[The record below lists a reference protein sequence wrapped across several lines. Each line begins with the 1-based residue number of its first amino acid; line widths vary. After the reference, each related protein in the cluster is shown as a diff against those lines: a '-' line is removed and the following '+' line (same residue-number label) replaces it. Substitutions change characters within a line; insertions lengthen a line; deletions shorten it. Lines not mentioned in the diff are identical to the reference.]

1 MSESKDIP
9 DECTICYHKY
19 TVMKYKKMT
28 CESCKNSCCKECWY
42 AWLKIKIDNP
52 TCQFP
57 NCNAKILNESIKL
70 NVRQYLKKKDG
81 DFTLTQKDYNYGVFL
96 HEYKDFVE
104 RNLSALNAIMLI
116 KQTFDHI
123 HSSAKIY
130 KMYNLV
136 ACRTHITFI
145 SDDCPIE
152 HLTDFITKYM
162 RAIKEPDFE
171 FTDSNESTD
180 NNELTNLVIKIYGEN
195 IAKLINTSNPHFLN
209 NCKNF
214 IDWIRTDII
223 DGTIRNINLEK
234 LERKLND
241 WSMVNI
247 PYVENGGSIEE
258 QNTRITMKCPMQN
271 CNNYMQNYRCKLC
284 KCRVCAKCNAVV
296 EEKTEHT
303 CKQEDLDTVEF
314 IKKSSRQCPN
324 KDCDQT
330 ISKID
335 GCDVMFCTKCH
346 TSFNYKTGKVI
357 KDHAS
362 RHNPHYFEYLRKR
375 GKELPRQDEINP
387 CQQDF
392 MENLEYDASGNS
404 YSRKAND
411 LFCIY
416 TELEHK
422 LDHYISDK
430 ELLKQC
436 YNGDSAKKLN
446 MSLYETFSLKYL
458 TDVIASFI
466 TNTRSNLNKLKVSM
480 NELMITHYFNRKN
493 DDEYLSDLKDRIDV
507 NYNNQKNLQT
517 FLEFFEGYGL
527 ILFSHLQYL
536 TDISKIK
543 EFFSLVKDFQQKC
556 NAYKKAMPFGRSTCI
571 KSFKWFT
578 SYNIDSIKV
587 MTRLDFVHDNLL
599 NLRDEE
605 DHIRRVKINLAYN
618 GRRYNE
624 HW

>member
-1 MSESKDIP
+1 
-9 DECTICYHKY
+9 
-19 TVMKYKKMT
+19 MT

-57 NCNAKILNESIKL
+57 GCNAKILNETIKL
-70 NVRQYLKKKDG
+70 NVHPCYRKKTG
-81 DFTLTQKDYNYGVFL
+81 DFTLIQKEYNYGVFL
-96 HEYKDFVE
+96 HEYREFVQ
-104 RNLSALNAIMLI
+104 RNLNILTASEMIKESIAKVYTLTEINMLYKLISDVIYDNYHIYRFTKILQQFKSISKYFTYEKNTLKFNNFDEQNQIGHDLI
-116 KQTFDHI
+116 KL
-123 HSSAKIY
+123 A
-130 KMYNLV
+130 NL
-136 ACRTHITFI
+136 
-145 SDDCPIE
+145 
-152 HLTDFITKYM
+152 L
-162 RAIKEPDFE
+162 
-171 FTDSNESTD
+171 
-180 NNELTNLVIKIYGEN
+180 
-195 IAKLINTSNPHFLN
+195 
-209 NCKNF
+209 
-214 IDWIRTDII
+214 DII
-223 DGTIRNINLEK
+223 DINIHKIRKNNLHFVKFWDCFNTKIMNSIKTNEAVQLINLEN
-234 LERKLND
+234 LD
-241 WSMVNI
+241 NI
-247 PYVENGGSIEE
+247 LKEKNTIEPTYLSASGSIEE

-303 CKQEDLDTVEF
+303 CKQEDIATVEF

-324 KDCDQT
+324 KNCDQT

-346 TSFNYKTGKVI
+346 TSFNYKTGKII

-362 RHNPHYFEYLRKR
+362 RHNPHYFEYLRKQ

-404 YSRKAND
+404 YSRNVD
-411 LFCIY
+411 NNFCIY
-416 TELEHK
+416 MELEHK

-430 ELLKQC
+430 ELLKR
-436 YNGDSAKKLN
+436 YYKDNSTKELN
-446 MSLYETFSLKYL
+446 MSLCKTFSMKEL
-458 TDVIASFI
+458 TDIIASFI
-466 TNTRSNLNKLKVSM
+466 TNTRSNINKLKLNM
-480 NELMITHYFNRKN
+480 NELMITHYYNRKN

-536 TDISKIK
+536 NDVSKIK

-556 NAYKKAMPFGRSTCI
+556 NTYKKAMPFERSTCI

-587 MTRLDFVHDNLL
+587 MTRVDFVYTNLLNLL

-605 DHIRRVKINLAYN
+605 DHHIRRVKK
-618 GRRYNE
+618 
-624 HW
+624 